1 MEASRRDG
9 EKGLDTFIFVLII
22 VCIPIS
28 ACISISISIC
38 ISKSTS
44 YHIMK
49 PEIRSLGVRTWIP
62 ARDEFGQEAEFELS
76 MAKERQ
82 KKVRFLCR
90 CFRVQGLGMCTTAL
104 PQKRGFGLAALLAE
118 CCFLQAEADK
128 EVAKQLEV
136 ELLKQW
142 LCTIT

>member
-28 ACISISISIC
+28 ACISISISISISIC

-104 PQKRGFGLAALLAE
+104 PQKKGVRISGSSCRMLLPSG
-118 CCFLQAEADK
+118 
-128 EVAKQLEV
+128 
-136 ELLKQW
+136 
-142 LCTIT
+142 